1 METNGTDII
10 KQNKI
15 IVWIALATGLLLSV
29 PLVAMQFTD
38 EVSWTVADFV
48 VAGVLLFGT
57 GLMFVMAA
65 RMVPKHRVIIGVAL
79 AALLA
84 WLWIELA
91 VGLFTNW
98 GS

>member
-1 METNGTDII
+1 
-10 KQNKI
+10 
-15 IVWIALATGLLLSV
+15 
-29 PLVAMQFTD
+29 
-38 EVSWTVADFV
+38 VSWTVADFV